1 MKLQQMVRRKHHF
14 EVTKPTYSDIK
25 ATEQN
30 RSKNN
35 QNRSRSRHMKLITY
49 KEGNEIQ
56 YQRYKCDNIVTTY
69 YCKKKTTKALKEFNE
84 KDACTFP

>member
-1 MKLQQMVRRKHHF
+1 MKLQQMVRRKQHF
-14 EVTKPTYSDIK
+14 EVTKPTYGDIK

-49 KEGNEIQ
+49 KESNEIQ

-69 YCKKKTTKALKEFNE
+69 YYKQKNDKSTERIQ
-84 KDACTFP
+84 

>member
-1 MKLQQMVRRKHHF
+1 MKLQQMVRHKHHF

-30 RSKNN
+30 KSKNN
-35 QNRSRSRHMKLITY
+35 QNRSRSRHMKFVTY
-49 KEGNEIQ
+49 KESNEIQ

-69 YCKKKTTKALKEFNE
+69 YCKKNRQKH
-84 KDACTFP
+84 